1 MVSVAHFRAGQAL
14 SAQANTLG
22 FLAPLAGNWTG
33 TGFNMMFLPDFDNR
47 LPSTG
52 PKAFRILMNAT
63 RETLEFTP
71 IGAPV
76 PNRGSQV
83 TIDDNK
89 QGQLDI
95 DIYGLRYLQSISDAN
110 PPHDPLHMEPGF
122 WLNVPATTIPAAGP
136 TIVRQGAIPHGS
148 TVQLQGQGSRAP
160 GRPTFPVLHSN
171 GLVKPDPTHQPL
183 VHIPLGYLSALP
195 PPAPVPYDKIPGVFD
210 NPNLVLEADMATFAA
225 EIAETTTLHVSTD
238 PAGGVVN
245 IPFLANSVSNN
256 AKTRKVDATFWIE
269 HVVPAAGRPFD
280 VLQYSQ
286 TVILSFEG
294 IDWPHT
300 TVATLFRQ

>member
-1 MVSVAHFRAGQAL
+1 MVSVAHFRAGQPL
-14 SAQANTLG
+14 GAQASNLG
-22 FLAPLAGNWTG
+22 FLAPLAGNWSG

-52 PKAFRILMNAT
+52 PKAFRMLMNAT
-63 RETLEFTP
+63 RETLDFTP
-71 IGAPV
+71 ISAPV
-76 PNRGSQV
+76 PNRGSQL
-83 TIDDNK
+83 TIDDHMH
-89 QGQLDI
+89 GQTDI
-95 DIYGLRYLQSISDAN
+95 DIYGLRYLQTISDAN

-122 WLNVPATTIPAAGP
+122 WLNVPATTIPASGP

-148 TVQLQGQGSRAP
+148 TVQLQGHGLRSP
-160 GRPTFPVLHSN
+160 GRPTFAALNSN
-171 GLVKPDPTHQPL
+171 ALVKPDPTHQPP

-195 PPAPVPYDKIPGVFD
+195 PAAPAPYDKIAGVFG
-210 NPNLVLEADMATFAA
+210 NPNLVLEADIATFAS
-225 EIAETTTLHVSTD
+225 EIVETTTLIVSTD

-245 IPFLANSVSNN
+245 IPFLANPISNN
-256 AKTRKVDATFWIE
+256 AKTRKVEAIFWIE

-300 TVATLFRQ
+300 SVATLFRQ